1 MEIQVG
7 SIVYSK
13 AGRDKQKM
21 LLVVELEK
29 EYAYVAD
36 GVLRKIEKLKKKKLM
51 HLQKTNMTVKFERN
65 NLTNAEVRKILVGF
79 KPNN

>member
-1 MEIQVG
+1 MDIQAG

-21 LLVVELEK
+21 FLVVGTENG
-29 EYAYVAD
+29 YALLAD
-36 GVLRKIEKLKKKKLM
+36 GVLRRVEKPKKKKFM
-51 HLQKTNMTVKFERN
+51 HLQKTNMIAEFERET
-65 NLTNAEVRKILVGF
+65 LTNAAVRKILVGF